1 MTTVGKTRRKKKRKN
16 RVMMKMTQTM
26 KTNVMCVEKTVN
38 LYAVISVLK
47 STTLTAMNHQ

>member
-1 MTTVGKTRRKKKRKN
+1 MMIAGKMRKKRKRKN

-38 LYAVISVLK
+38 LFAVISAPK
-47 STTLTAMNHQ
+47 SITLTVMNHR